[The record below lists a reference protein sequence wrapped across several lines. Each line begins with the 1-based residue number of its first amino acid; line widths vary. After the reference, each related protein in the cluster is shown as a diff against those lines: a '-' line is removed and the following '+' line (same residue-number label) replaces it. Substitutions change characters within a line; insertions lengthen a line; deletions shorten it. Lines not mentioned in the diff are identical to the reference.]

1 MTLIIFAFE
10 GMGVIDFVVLC
21 LSHRRGDVLQR

>member
-10 GMGVIDFVVLC
+10 VMGVIDFVGLC
-21 LSHRRGDVLQR
+21 ISHIH